1 MPVLIAICA
10 AVVTTLL
17 TNIISRIVGAIGFG
31 MVSYAGANALL
42 SGFKSLISSYVGGLP
57 SAIFALLGMAGFGQA
72 ISILFSAL
80 VIRMT
85 LAGMDAA
92 GSMIQSKWGGFKSQ

>member
-1 MPVLIAICA
+1 MPLIIAIVA
-10 AVVTTLL
+10 AVISSLL
-17 TNIISRIVGAIGFG
+17 TNLISRIIGAIGFG

-42 SGFKSLISSYVGGLP
+42 SVLKSVIASSIGGLP
-57 SAIFALLGMAGFGQA
+57 AAIFSLLGMAGFGQA
-72 ISILFSAL
+72 MSITFSAL

-92 GSMIQSKWGGFKSQ
+92 GNMIQSKWTGFKA